1 VQTIVVVTV
10 LAVLSAAV
18 ILLAAGLVEIYAELR
33 QVREVVRLQDS
44 PKRVRLDTLG
54 RKFAELLP
62 DPPPALELN
71 DERPHYVLVLSNSCA
86 VCRDIAQSLATT
98 SREWDELTV
107 LVASDNTQA
116 GAEFVKAAGLR
127 SRRLLVDARGENAKR
142 LGINSS
148 PTIVKVADGQLAD
161 AANLTSLRQL
171 ELFIEGR
178 FA

>member
-1 VQTIVVVTV
+1 MQTIIVVIV
-10 LAVLSAAV
+10 LAILSAAV

-54 RKFAELLP
+54 RKVAELLP

-71 DERPHYVLVLSNSCA
+71 GGLPHYVLVLSNSCA

-98 SREWDELTV
+98 GEERADLTV
-107 LVASDNTQA
+107 LVASDSETA

-127 SRRLLVDARGENAKR
+127 SRRLLVDARGLNAKR

-148 PTIVKVADGQLAD
+148 PTIVKVEDGQLTD

-171 ELFIEGR
+171 ELFTEGR